1 MTRVVTV
8 QPNEDKEIIELCISG
23 IPKQEALNQ
32 FPKMNSILKVRINR
46 IYRVAFFLQDFYD
59 LKEKNGN
66 NKLEKK
72 RSWKMSTYLKR
83 KINLH
88 PSEVESLMNALLEA
102 GWKPRNS
109 GIRLTGFPGPH
120 QDENLII

>member
-46 IYRVAFFLQDFYD
+46 IYRVAFFFARFL
-59 LKEKNGN
+59 
-66 NKLEKK
+66 
-72 RSWKMSTYLKR
+72 
-83 KINLH
+83 
-88 PSEVESLMNALLEA
+88 
-102 GWKPRNS
+102 
-109 GIRLTGFPGPH
+109 
-120 QDENLII
+120 